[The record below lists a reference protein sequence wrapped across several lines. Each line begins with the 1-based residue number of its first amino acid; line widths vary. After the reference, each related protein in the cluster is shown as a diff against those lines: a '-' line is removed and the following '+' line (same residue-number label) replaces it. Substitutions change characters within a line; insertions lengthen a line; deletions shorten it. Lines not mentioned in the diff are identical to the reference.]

1 MLEKKPIRSYVL
13 RQGRLTKA
21 QHRAIIE
28 FGEQYII
35 NFEKNTQCKFF
46 ENHNPLIFEIGFG
59 MGVSTFEIAKANP
72 LNNYLALDVHT
83 PGVGNLIKL
92 ASEVD
97 LGNLKIIQH
106 DAVEV
111 LESMIE
117 NLSLDGV
124 NIFFPDPWHKKR
136 HNKRRLIN
144 KSNIQLFISKIK
156 AGGFIHI
163 ATDWEEYALQ
173 IIDLINESNKLS
185 IKSKA
190 FHTRPE
196 FRPPTKY
203 ELRGQRLGH
212 QVWDI
217 FCIKS

>member
-1 MLEKKPIRSYVL
+1 MQEKKPIRSYVL

-28 FGEQYII
+28 YGEKFII
-35 NFEKNTQCKFF
+35 QFDNSKQIKFF
-46 ENHNPLIFEIGFG
+46 EDQKPIIFEIGFG
-59 MGVSTFEIAKANP
+59 MGVSTYEIAKVNQ
-72 LNNYLALDVHT
+72 LNNYLAVEVHT

-92 ASEVD
+92 ASEHH
-97 LGNLKIIQH
+97 LSNLKIIQH

-111 LESMIE
+111 LEIMIE
-117 NLSLDGV
+117 NQTLAGI

-144 KSNIQLFISKIK
+144 ESNIQLFLSKIED
-156 AGGFIHI
+156 GGFIHI

-173 IIDLINESNKLS
+173 ILEIIGKTKKLMIKNK
-185 IKSKA
+185 I
-190 FHTRPE
+190 FHKRPV
-196 FRPPTKY
+196 FRPATKY

-217 FCIKS
+217 FCIKT